1 MTVTSTNQKV
11 QFNGTGSTTVFAYNF
26 KIFAQTDLSVILRS
40 AAGTETVQQTPSNYT
55 VSGVGAASGGNVTMG
70 VAPPSGTTLT
80 ILRVQPNLQGL
91 DLVPNDPFPAGSME
105 DALDKLTFMVQTHD
119 EEIRRSIKASK
130 TNTIGDTEF
139 TTSATDRANKLF
151 SFDGSGNLQIS
162 QELGTYKGN
171 WAASTAYAVRDL
183 VKDTSTNNIFIAVT
197 AHTSSGSQPL
207 TTNTDSAKWALIVDA
222 ASATTS
228 ASTATTKANEA
239 AASATLASQW
249 AIKTDGTVDGTNY
262 SAKYWATS
270 SDVIAVAGK
279 ATEIGRLG
287 TSDAVAD
294 MAILGTSDVVSDM
307 NTLGTA
313 AIVEDMNLL
322 GTSANVT
329 AMGVLGTSANVTAM
343 AAIAGSSSVEIPAL
357 TVKAGNG
364 ADGNFFLIADNSD
377 DAGDDWLIAAKH
389 DPLKTLQ
396 ITNNFGTSGGV
407 MLTLTNST
415 NLTSE
420 STAAFAGTVEV
431 GNSVKFENSIN
442 GSYSGSVTVK
452 SGNSSNTVRTIT
464 LPDLSGT
471 VALTSQ
477 LSGPGF
483 QLPTA
488 AASTLGGIKVG
499 TNLSIDSSG
508 VLSSTNTT
516 DVVSD
521 TSPQLGGNL
530 DVQARE
536 IITSTSNGNVKITP
550 NGSGVVEV
558 KGAGGNDGTLQ
569 LNCSANSH
577 GVKIKSPPH
586 SAGASYTLTLP
597 NTDGSANQVLKT
609 DGSGNLDWVAQS
621 VADGAVTT
629 AKIADSAV
637 TTAKIADS
645 AVTTAKINADAVTN
659 AKLADNSVDSE
670 QYVDGSIDTAHI
682 ADSQITVAKMAAN
695 SVDSA
700 QYVDGSID
708 TANIADANVTQA
720 KIAAQ
725 AINESKLQVSN
736 APTNGYFLSAQS
748 GNTGGLTWAA
758 ASGGADLY
766 AANPNSATDPTAGGR
781 NSVSIGSQSEAAG
794 IESLAAGFNATST
807 GYRGLAL
814 GHGANAGNTSVSL
827 GTNTTSASEGVALGR
842 DASAG
847 GAEGNALGHS
857 SVVGGNGSRTTAI
870 GKSYAAGAGSLAG
883 AIAYNTSSYGATA
896 ANSVAIGLT
905 AKATGAKS
913 LVIGGEANI
922 ASAVLGTVVGGA
934 NNTASHN
941 FAFVAG
947 STNTGSGFACTVTGR
962 SNTASGFYASAFGF
976 ESKATIFGQTA
987 RAAGK
992 FAAVGDAQG
1001 STFILRSDTTDATA
1015 EAMTTNNSTAAADN
1029 QIVAASDTCITF
1041 SGTIVAMQN
1050 GAQAYAGFKV
1060 EGILVNDGGTTTL
1073 PASTVTTIN
1082 NASSWGLAL
1091 SADNTNN
1098 ALKIQVTGE
1107 ASHNIRWVANV
1118 QTAEVTYA

>member
-119 EEIRRSIKASK
+119 EEIRRSIKASP
-130 TNTIGDTEF
+130 TNVIADSEF
-139 TTSATDRANKLF
+139 TVSATDRANKLF
-151 SFDGSGNLQIS
+151 SFDASGNLSIA
-162 QELGTYKGN
+162 QELGTYRGN

-183 VKDTSTNNIFIAVT
+183 VKDTSTGNIFIVIT
-197 AHTSSGSQPL
+197 AHTSSGSQPI
-207 TTNTDSAKWALIVDA
+207 TTNTDAAKWALIVDA

-228 ASTATTKANEA
+228 KNAA
-239 AASATLASQW
+239 AASAVLASQW
-249 AIKTDGTVDGTNY
+249 AIKTDATVDGTNY
-262 SAKYWATS
+262 SAKYWATRA
-270 SDVIAVAGK
+270 DVGAVAGK
-279 ATEIGRLG
+279 AAEIGRLG

-294 MAILGTSDVVSDM
+294 LAILGTSAAVADMAILGTSAVVADMAILGTSDVVADMNTLGTSDVVSDM
-307 NTLGTA
+307 NTLGTSDVVSDMNLLA
-313 AIVEDMNLL
+313 TSANVSAMGKLGIDAVIADMALLGTSAVVADMDILSATDVVSDMNLL

-357 TVKAGNG
+357 TVKAGDG

-377 DAGDDWLIAAKH
+377 DNGDDWLITAKN
-389 DPLKTLQ
+389 DPEKTLQ
-396 ITNNFGTSGGV
+396 ILNNSGISGGV
-407 MLTLTNST
+407 ILTLTNST
-415 NLTSE
+415 NLTSG
-420 STAAFAGTVEV
+420 SSAAFAGTVGV

-508 VLSSTNTT
+508 VLSSTSTT

-530 DVQARE
+530 DVNGKD
-536 IITSTSNGNVKITP
+536 IVSTSNGAIELDP
-550 NGSGVVEV
+550 NGSGKVVFKGNAT
-558 KGAGGNDGTLQ
+558 KGAGQ
-569 LNCSANSH
+569 FVLNCPQNSH
-577 GVKIKSPPH
+577 GITIKGPPH
-586 SAGASYTLTLP
+586 SASANYTLTLP

-621 VADGAVTT
+621 VADG
-629 AKIADSAV
+629 AV

-695 SVDSA
+695 SVDSDQYVDGSIDTAHIADAQITTAKINADAITNAKMADNSVDSDQYVDGSIDTAHIADSQITVAKMAANSVDSA

-708 TANIADANVTQA
+708 TAHIADANVTQA

-758 ASGGADLY
+758 AASGGGG
-766 AANPNSATDPTAGGR
+766 ATLIYENESDG
-781 NSVSIGSQSEAAG
+781 NSVSAIDHTSSAGSNLCGFDIFLTGLRPNSSSKLVVEPLDASGNQIGVTNERLGYQYSSLYAG
-794 IESLAAGFNATST
+794 GET
-807 GYRGLAL
+807 Y
-814 GHGANAGNTSVSL
+814 GHSGIN
-827 GTNTTSASEGVALGR
+827 GR
-842 DASAG
+842 DAIAHFRNNVGAAHGSAADYSG
-847 GAEGNALGHS
+847 ATGTIRISWSRAEDRRKWQMFCTIGYPAGDGRNYNVVDQLLCYSSHNGAESLTADLGGFRLRNSNS
-857 SVVGGNGSRTTAI
+857 STFQ
-870 GKSYAAGAGSLAG
+870 AGSVRVTDL
-883 AIAYNTSSYGATA
+883 
-896 ANSVAIGLT
+896 
-905 AKATGAKS
+905 
-913 LVIGGEANI
+913 
-922 ASAVLGTVVGGA
+922 
-934 NNTASHN
+934 
-941 FAFVAG
+941 VAG
-947 STNTGSGFACTVTGR
+947 
-962 SNTASGFYASAFGF
+962 
-976 ESKATIFGQTA
+976 
-987 RAAGK
+987 
-992 FAAVGDAQG
+992 
-1001 STFILRSDTTDATA
+1001 
-1015 EAMTTNNSTAAADN
+1015 
-1029 QIVAASDTCITF
+1029 
-1041 SGTIVAMQN
+1041 
-1050 GAQAYAGFKV
+1050 
-1060 EGILVNDGGTTTL
+1060 
-1073 PASTVTTIN
+1073 
-1082 NASSWGLAL
+1082 
-1091 SADNTNN
+1091 
-1098 ALKIQVTGE
+1098 
-1107 ASHNIRWVANV
+1107 
-1118 QTAEVTYA
+1118 

>member
-11 QFNGTGSTTVFAYNF
+11 QFNGNGSTTVFAYNF
-26 KIFAQTDLSVILRS
+26 KIFASSDLSVILRS
-40 AAGTETVQQTPSNYT
+40 AAGTETVQQLTTNYT
-55 VSGVGAASGGNVTMG
+55 VSGVGEASGGNVTMG
-70 VAPPSGTTLT
+70 TAPASGTTLT

-119 EEIRRSIKASK
+119 EEIGRSIKASK
-130 TNTIGDTEF
+130 TNVIADSEF
-139 TTSATDRANKLF
+139 TVSATDRANKLF

-162 QELGTYKGN
+162 QELGTYKGD
-171 WAASTAYAVRDL
+171 WAASTVYAVRDL

-207 TTNTDSAKWALIVDA
+207 TTNTDAAKWALIVDA

-228 ASTATTKANEA
+228 ASTATTKASEA

-313 AIVEDMNLL
+313 ASVEDMNLL
-322 GTSANVT
+322 GTAANVT

-343 AAIAGSSSVEIPAL
+343 AAIAASSSVEIPAL
-357 TVKAGNG
+357 TVKAGDG

-396 ITNNFGTSGGV
+396 ITNNSGTTGGV

-420 STAAFAGTVEV
+420 STAAFAGTVGV

-442 GSYSGSVTVK
+442 GSYSGSVSVK
-452 SGNSSNTVRTIT
+452 SAATSSSARTIT
-464 LPDLSGT
+464 LPDLDGT

-477 LSGPGF
+477 LSGPGY

-499 TNLSIDSSG
+499 TNLSIDGSG

-516 DVVSD
+516 DLVSD
-521 TSPQLGGNL
+521 TSPQLGGAL
-530 DVQARE
+530 DVNGQD
-536 IITSTSNGNVKITP
+536 IVSTSNGAIELDP
-550 NGSGVVEV
+550 DGSGKVTF
-558 KGAGGNDGTLQ
+558 KGNSTRGAGQ
-569 LNCSANSH
+569 FVLNCEQNSH
-577 GVKIKSPPH
+577 GIIVKGPPH

-597 NTDGSANQVLKT
+597 NTDGSANEVLKT

-621 VADGAVTT
+621 VADG
-629 AKIADSAV
+629 AV

-708 TANIADANVTQA
+708 TAHIADANVTQA
-720 KIAAQ
+720 KIAGE

-758 ASGGADLY
+758 ASGGGGADLY
-766 AANPNSATDPTAGGR
+766 AANESSPSAQPSATGANAVAIGDSSVSSGADSLAFGDGATASSTRSIAIGY
-781 NSVSIGSQSEAAG
+781 NSTSSSINSTAIGPNATSGNFYTVAIGCSSAGAGAVATGAFSAIAINGYASGTDSFAASIGSNS
-794 IESLAAGFNATST
+794 
-807 GYRGLAL
+807 
-814 GHGANAGNTSVSL
+814 
-827 GTNTTSASEGVALGR
+827 
-842 DASAG
+842 
-847 GAEGNALGHS
+847 
-857 SVVGGNGSRTTAI
+857 
-870 GKSYAAGAGSLAG
+870 
-883 AIAYNTSSYGATA
+883 SSYGATA
-896 ANSVAIGLT
+896 TDALSMSKVSKANAQRAIAIGRYAVASASGAVSIGESNVASAANSSAYGVD
-905 AKATGAKS
+905 AKAS
-913 LVIGGEANI
+913 II
-922 ASAVLGTVVGGA
+922 
-934 NNTASHN
+934 
-941 FAFVAG
+941 
-947 STNTGSGFACTVTGR
+947 
-962 SNTASGFYASAFGF
+962 
-976 ESKATIFGQTA
+976 GQTA
-987 RAAGK
+987 RASGY
-992 FAAVGDAQG
+992 FAADGDAQG

-1015 EAMTTNNSTAAADN
+1015 EAMTTNNSTAAATN

-1050 GAQAYAGFKV
+1050 GAQSYGSWEIK
-1060 EGILVNDGGTTTL
+1060 GLLVNDGGTTTL
-1073 PASTVTTIN
+1073 ANSAITVIQ

-1098 ALKIQVTGE
+1098 ALAVTVTGE
-1107 ASHNIRWVANV
+1107 ASHNIRWVANI
-1118 QTAEVTYA
+1118 QTSEVTYA

>member
-11 QFNGTGSTTVFAYNF
+11 QFNGDGSTTVFAYNF
-26 KIFAQTDLSVILRS
+26 KIFASSDLSVILRS
-40 AAGTETVQQTPSNYT
+40 AAGTETVQQLTTNYT
-55 VSGVGAASGGNVTMG
+55 VSGVGEASGGNVTMG
-70 VAPPSGTTLT
+70 TAPASGTTLT

-119 EEIRRSIKASK
+119 EEIGRSIKASK
-130 TNTIGDTEF
+130 TNVIADSEF
-139 TTSATDRANKLF
+139 TVSATDRANKLF

-171 WAASTAYAVRDL
+171 WAASTVYAVRDL
-183 VKDTSTNNIFIAVT
+183 VKDTSTNNIFIAIT

-207 TTNTDSAKWALIVDA
+207 TTNTDAAKWALIVDA

-228 ASTATTKANEA
+228 ASTATTKASEA
-239 AASATLASQW
+239 AASAVLASQW
-249 AIKTDGTVDGTNY
+249 AIKTDGTVDGSNF

-307 NTLGTA
+307 NTLGSA

-343 AAIAGSSSVEIPAL
+343 AALAGSSSVEIPAL
-357 TVKAGNG
+357 TVKAGDG

-377 DAGDDWLIAAKH
+377 DNGDDWLIAAKH

-420 STAAFAGTVEV
+420 STAAFAGTVGV
-431 GNSVKFENSIN
+431 GNSVKFENSVN
-442 GSYSGSVTVK
+442 GSYTGSVSVK
-452 SGNSSNTVRTIT
+452 SAATSSSARTIT
-464 LPDLSGT
+464 LPDLDGT

-477 LSGPGF
+477 LSGV
-483 QLPTA
+483 TA
-488 AASTLGGIKVG
+488 GLV
-499 TNLSIDSSG
+499 
-508 VLSSTNTT
+508 T
-516 DVVSD
+516 DL
-521 TSPQLGGNL
+521 SPQLGGNL
-530 DVQARE
+530 DVNGKD
-536 IITSTSNGNVKITP
+536 IVSTSNGAIELDP
-550 NGSGVVEV
+550 HGSGKVTF
-558 KGAGGNDGTLQ
+558 KGNSTRGAGQ
-569 LNCSANSH
+569 FVLNCEQNSH
-577 GVKIKSPPH
+577 GITVKGPPH

-597 NTDGSANQVLKT
+597 NTDGSANEVLKT

-621 VADGAVTT
+621 VADG
-629 AKIADSAV
+629 AV

-708 TANIADANVTQA
+708 TAHIADANVTQA
-720 KIAAQ
+720 KIAGE

-758 ASGGADLY
+758 ASGGGGADLY
-766 AANPNSATDPTAGGR
+766 AANESSPSAQPSATGANAVAIGDSSVSSGADSLAFGDGATASSTRSIAIGY
-781 NSVSIGSQSEAAG
+781 NSTSSSINSTAIGPNATSGNFYTVAIGCSSAGAGAVATGAFSAIAINGYASGTDSFAASIGSNS
-794 IESLAAGFNATST
+794 
-807 GYRGLAL
+807 
-814 GHGANAGNTSVSL
+814 
-827 GTNTTSASEGVALGR
+827 
-842 DASAG
+842 
-847 GAEGNALGHS
+847 
-857 SVVGGNGSRTTAI
+857 
-870 GKSYAAGAGSLAG
+870 
-883 AIAYNTSSYGATA
+883 SSYGATA
-896 ANSVAIGLT
+896 TDALSMSKVSKANAQRAIAIGRYAVASASGAVSIGESNVASAANSSAYGVD
-905 AKATGAKS
+905 AKAS
-913 LVIGGEANI
+913 II
-922 ASAVLGTVVGGA
+922 
-934 NNTASHN
+934 
-941 FAFVAG
+941 
-947 STNTGSGFACTVTGR
+947 
-962 SNTASGFYASAFGF
+962 
-976 ESKATIFGQTA
+976 GQTA
-987 RAAGK
+987 RASGY
-992 FAAVGDAQG
+992 FAADGDAQG

-1015 EAMTTNNSTAAADN
+1015 EAMTTNNSTAAATN

-1050 GAQAYAGFKV
+1050 GAQSYGSWEIK
-1060 EGILVNDGGTTTL
+1060 GLLVNDGGTTTL
-1073 PASTVTTIN
+1073 ANSAITVIQ

-1098 ALKIQVTGE
+1098 ALAVTVTGE
-1107 ASHNIRWVANV
+1107 ASHNIRWVANI
-1118 QTAEVTYA
+1118 QTSEVTYA